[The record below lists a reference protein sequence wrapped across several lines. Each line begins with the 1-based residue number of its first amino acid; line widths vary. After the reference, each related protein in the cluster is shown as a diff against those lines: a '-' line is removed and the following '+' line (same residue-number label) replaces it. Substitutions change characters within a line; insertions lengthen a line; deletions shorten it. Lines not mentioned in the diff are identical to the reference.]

1 MDFTPTGI
9 LMGKLCG
16 SPMGSMGTPHGAHVG
31 PMGEEPHGALGAQ
44 GRRGFPPRPNLA
56 DQRA

>member
-16 SPMGSMGTPHGAHVG
+16 SPMGPMVTPHGAHVV
-31 PMGEEPHGALGAQ
+31 PMGEEAQ
-44 GRRGFPPRPNLA
+44 GGLRGP
-56 DQRA
+56 